1 LIKSKQKR
9 PDKSGRFCFIQELK
23 ISSPMKTKLSKIIF
37 SLVFSILIIACS
49 KNAATNTNTTATCN
63 PNTSYSATIIPLFN
77 SNCNTNGCHDGNNAA
92 ALNTY
97 QVIHDNATQIRAS
110 VSTGRM
116 PKDKPLSAT
125 DKSAIL
131 CWIDNGSKN
140 N

>member
-1 LIKSKQKR
+1 M
-9 PDKSGRFCFIQELK
+9 K
-23 ISSPMKTKLSKIIF
+23 IKLSKIIF

-63 PNTSYSATIIPLFN
+63 PNTSYSATILPLFN
-77 SNCNTNGCHDGNNAA
+77 TSCNTNGCHDGNNAA
-92 ALNTY
+92 ALNNFL
-97 QVIHDNATQIRAS
+97 VIHDNAAQIRAS

-116 PKDKPLSAT
+116 PKDKPLSAI

>member
-1 LIKSKQKR
+1 MKSK
-9 PDKSGRFCFIQELK
+9 LN
-23 ISSPMKTKLSKIIF
+23 KLIF
-37 SLVFSILIIACS
+37 SLAFSIILNACS
-49 KNAATNTNTTATCN
+49 KSSSNNSAASTTCN
-63 PNTSYSATIIPLFN
+63 PNTSFSATILPLFN
-77 SNCNTNGCHDGNNAA
+77 TSCNTNGCHDGNNAA
-92 ALNTY
+92 ALNVY

-125 DKSAIL
+125 DKNAIL